1 MANVRIIPIDSA
13 KQAVEDLVVLN
24 AATLTYP
31 KESMWV
37 HNAEGDLTV
46 SAIIAGRSGSWI
58 SRFNLNTVDSPPL
71 IEWVYSAGAA
81 NEAQVVV
88 QQEASRAQLRVS
100 NIDIQPKPQSS
111 YPDTHWVKNGLDI
124 IPRSSN

>member
-24 AATLTYP
+24 ASTLTYP

-71 IEWVYSAGAA
+71 IEWVYSAEAA
-81 NEAQVVV
+81 NEAQIVV

-111 YPDTHWVKNGLDI
+111 YPDTHWVRNGLDI
-124 IPRSSN
+124 TPRSSN

>member
-1 MANVRIIPIDSA
+1 MANIRVIPIGNDN
-13 KQAVEDLVVLN
+13 QGVEDLAVAN
-24 AATLTYP
+24 AAVAIFP
-31 KESMWV
+31 KDSMWV

-71 IEWVYSAGAA
+71 IEWVYSPGED
-81 NEAQVVV
+81 NDAQVVV
-88 QQEASRAQLRVS
+88 QDEASRAQLRVS
-100 NIDIQPKPQSS
+100 NIDIQPKPQSV

>member
-1 MANVRIIPIDSA
+1 MANIRVIPIGNDN
-13 KQAVEDLVVLN
+13 QGVEDLAVVN
-24 AATLTYP
+24 AAVAILP
-31 KESMWV
+31 KDSMWV
-37 HNAEGDLTV
+37 HNANGDLTV
-46 SAIIAGRSGSWI
+46 ASIITGRSGSWV
-58 SRFNLNTVDSPPL
+58 SKFNLNTVGSPPL